1 MQKNVLFLFC
11 FIILTNLGLAQKVAL
26 VFSGGG
32 AKATAHIGVLKA
44 LEENDIPI
52 DYIIGNSMGALIAG
66 FYASGLSPVDIE
78 CLLTQPGIYDFRKGD
93 TKRNY
98 FFFQQ
103 YENNASVINIPF
115 SFDKGME
122 LNIPIN
128 FYNVT
133 ELDYLIMEYFARP
146 AATANYDFDSLMI
159 PFRCIATDI
168 DSSQLVVFREGD
180 IALAVRASFTF
191 PFFIKPIKVKDKL
204 LFDGGIYD
212 NFPVEIA
219 IEEFAPDFII
229 GSKAVSNYS
238 APNEDDVVSQLQNML
253 MKKADFSLDT
263 TKGVLIEIS
272 SGDENIF
279 QFDNVKQYID
289 SGYIATLR
297 IIPLL
302 KKRIANRQDSLSL
315 SKKRNDFLE
324 KRPQLLIGDIYVK
337 GVNPKQTDYF
347 QNSIGEVEG
356 NTDTKEFKKTY
367 KRLTANENVR
377 SVYPS
382 LAFNKATQK
391 YDVAL
396 DINTTDPFNIGF
408 GGYISSSGVNE
419 GYLDIGLR
427 LLGKTSKVFDV
438 NAYFGT
444 FYNSIG
450 AYVKFEKQ
458 GVFPF
463 DLRAGFLASRKNYF
477 SNTRYFSEDDFP
489 AFIII
494 DENYVDI
501 SAGIPIGISHSLRIG
516 ISNINI
522 NYKYYHD
529 NYFTRADTADLSNC
543 YFLNPYIEFERN
555 NLNRKQYANKGSKF
569 FLGFNYYT
577 GNEHYVPGTTTSG
590 DTEYKNDLYFFV
602 LKTKYEQY
610 FKISKPFDVG
620 VTVEIEYSNR
630 PLLSNYVSSL
640 LIADQYEPIPVMKT
654 LFLENYRAN
663 AYAGVGASLIFHII
677 RNLDLRMEG
686 YYYVPYQKI
695 VTAERSSGVEYSK
708 QFSYHYIIGNI
719 QALYYTPIGPV
730 GVSVNYIEKIEDKF
744 SFLFNFGYLIFNKS
758 RFYR

>member
-1 MQKNVLFLFC
+1 M
-11 FIILTNLGLAQKVAL
+11 ITNIGIAQKVAL

-66 FYASGLSPVDIE
+66 FYASGLSPAEIE
-78 CLLTQPGIYDFRKGD
+78 CLLTQPGLYDFRKGD
-93 TKRNY
+93 TKRNN

-103 YENNASVINIPF
+103 YEDNASVINIPF
-115 SFDKGME
+115 SFNKGLA
-122 LNIPIN
+122 LNLPVN
-128 FYNVT
+128 FYDVT

-146 AATANYDFDSLMI
+146 AAAADYNFDSLMI
-159 PFRCIATDI
+159 PFRCIASDI
-168 DSSQLVVFREGD
+168 DSSQLIVFKEGD
-180 IALAVRASFTF
+180 MAMAIRASFTF

-204 LFDGGIYD
+204 LFDGGLYD

-238 APNEDDVVSQLQNML
+238 SPSEDDIVSQLQNML

-263 TKGVLIEIS
+263 TKGILIQIS
-272 SGDENIF
+272 SDDENIF
-279 QFDNVKQYID
+279 QFENVKQYID
-289 SGYIATLR
+289 SGYYATLR
-297 IIPLL
+297 AIPLL
-302 KKRIANRQDSLSL
+302 KKRIADNQDSLSL
-315 SKKRNDFLE
+315 SEKRNNFLE
-324 KRPQLLIGDIYVK
+324 KKPKLVIGDVYVK
-337 GVNPKQTDYF
+337 GVNVKQAHYF
-347 QNSIGEVEG
+347 QSSISEVEE
-356 NTDTKEFKKTY
+356 NTGTKEFKKSY
-367 KRLTANENVR
+367 KILTVNENTR
-377 SVYPS
+377 SIYPS
-382 LAFNKATQK
+382 LTYNKTTKK
-391 YDVAL
+391 YDVGL
-396 DINTTDPFNIGF
+396 DVNAADPFNIGF

-427 LLGKTSKVFDV
+427 LLGKTSKKFDV

-444 FYNSIG
+444 FYNSVG
-450 AYVKFEKQ
+450 AYAKFERQ
-458 GVFPF
+458 GLFPF
-463 DLRAGFLASRKNYF
+463 DIRVGFLASRKNYF
-477 SNTRYFSEDDFP
+477 SNTRYFFEDDFP
-489 AFIII
+489 VFIIV
-494 DENYVDI
+494 DENYADI

-516 ISNINI
+516 VSNINI
-522 NYKYYHD
+522 SYKYYHD
-529 NYFTRADTADLSNC
+529 NYFTRADTADHSIC

-577 GNEHYVPGTTTSG
+577 GNEHYVPGTTTSD
-590 DTEYKNDLYFFV
+590 DTEYINNLHFFV

-610 FKISKPFDVG
+610 FNISKPFDVG
-620 VTVEIEYSNR
+620 VTGEIEYSNR
-630 PLLSNYVSSL
+630 PLLGNYVSSL

-677 RNLDLRMEG
+677 HNLDLRMEG

-708 QFSYHYIIGNI
+708 QFSHHYVIGNI

-730 GVSVNYIEKIEDKF
+730 GISVNYIEKIDDNF